1 MPMSCA
7 GKDMTERRSAVRK
20 LKEFKELENG
30 TRRQHI
36 NLHMVLVFKVP
47 PKGGSED
54 CHVVRPMLV
63 PDRRTM
69 MTYFDSN
76 GSDQESIEHP
86 KGIIHLCK
94 SQSVA
99 SEGET
104 SRFPIDSLNADGML
118 RENR

>member
-1 MPMSCA
+1 
-7 GKDMTERRSAVRK
+7 MTERRSAVRK

-36 NLHMVLVFKVP
+36 NLHTCMVLVFKVP